1 MSVALRDGLK
11 VLEGLAL
18 GKDAEFEFVAC
29 YVEECVFR
37 AEDLA
42 EQGVIKLV
50 ESRPRDAY
58 KGEFHWKK
66 GDSDLHNP
74 GEEVRGGGE
83 VNGGRRYMMSL
94 CRGGPNLEYLVWLK
108 ICRHLRHNIISII
121 HHPN

>member
-66 GDSDLHNP
+66 GDGDLHNP
-74 GEEVRGGGE
+74 GEDGRGG
-83 VNGGRRYMMSL
+83 
-94 CRGGPNLEYLVWLK
+94 RGGKRRTTVYDVPLPGRSKPGIFGLAKDLP
-108 ICRHLRHNIISII
+108 SFAS
-121 HHPN
+121 